1 MCQSDLTVA
10 EADQRSQQW
19 GIDYFAF
26 LNYSALAG
34 FLPLKGSSFAHFF
47 FRIFLNTYSRAITQV
62 SSMSPTAVLPQIV
75 NVTNGQS
82 AMSTVSVKG
91 PALAI
96 GTLSTAQ
103 DGRYQALVSELETTR
118 RVDRQLLDRLVD
130 EGTTISSITKK
141 QNTKFALTLPDLATT
156 LEPSFYASM
165 HVILTESEYRSLTPE
180 HPQFLSQLLAGL
192 SPLGTLHLLNLAS
205 AVQTLLSELT
215 LAGFH
220 ILSALPDEGTLI
232 AQKPAPPSSATV
244 PPKSIV
250 SPSVPLRKKTD
261 PAKKKALWALTTE
274 DDHTYKIDPESL
286 LTEADKTR
294 PVPTCEPVNS
304 STPRRKRA
312 CKGCTCG
319 LAELEEEER
328 KSGKVVLLDGSQNGE
343 TMVVTQSE
351 KERLLGAAKNA
362 PKATSSCGNCF
373 LGDAFRCA
381 SCPYLGMSIVFFF

>member
-47 FRIFLNTYSRAITQV
+47 CRIFLNTYSRAITQV

-141 QNTKFALTLPDLATT
+141 
-156 LEPSFYASM
+156 
-165 HVILTESEYRSLTPE
+165 
-180 HPQFLSQLLAGL
+180 
-192 SPLGTLHLLNLAS
+192 
-205 AVQTLLSELT
+205 
-215 LAGFH
+215 
-220 ILSALPDEGTLI
+220 
-232 AQKPAPPSSATV
+232 
-244 PPKSIV
+244 
-250 SPSVPLRKKTD
+250 
-261 PAKKKALWALTTE
+261 
-274 DDHTYKIDPESL
+274 
-286 LTEADKTR
+286 
-294 PVPTCEPVNS
+294 
-304 STPRRKRA
+304 
-312 CKGCTCG
+312 
-319 LAELEEEER
+319 
-328 KSGKVVLLDGSQNGE
+328 
-343 TMVVTQSE
+343 
-351 KERLLGAAKNA
+351 
-362 PKATSSCGNCF
+362 
-373 LGDAFRCA
+373 
-381 SCPYLGMSIVFFF
+381 